1 MQDEPTPIEL
11 AQRAARGEPVAR
23 TRVTQLADPIIRHQT
38 SHFCRRFCYENRY
51 RYRCTLQ
58 RPLGG
63 APSDAPLCE
72 WGNGS
77 YAWMLDDLTKPERL
91 LRFESQNGAP
101 LEGYFFAIANSLP
114 FYERWKEWRFG
125 KRVHTPTYLHALC
138 DMAAKIFLGLR
149 RGENIELLAQHL
161 NQPVDEVRVCA
172 RAIVLELTKRNRLH
186 LLQPDRTVS
195 LSDVGSHQDED
206 EEAGALDWDIPSAE
220 VSLEKNQ
227 EQERLHAAWQQL
239 DSVEQ
244 WVLEAML
251 VEEQDAS
258 DVLQALCKLQ
268 LRIDARVPPEN
279 TSRQQ
284 LYYFRRK
291 ALAKLATLMGVE

>member
-1 MQDEPTPIEL
+1 MHDELTPIEL
-11 AQRAARGEPVAR
+11 AQRAARGEAVAR

-58 RPLGG
+58 HPLGG

-91 LRFESQNGAP
+91 LRFESQNDAP

-125 KRVHTPTYLHALC
+125 KRVHIPTYLHALC

-195 LSDVGSHQDED
+195 LSDVGPHQDED
-206 EEAGALDWDIPSAE
+206 EEAGALDWDIPSAD

-227 EQERLHAAWQQL
+227 EQERLRAAWQQL
-239 DSVEQ
+239 DPVEQ

-251 VEEQDAS
+251 VEEQDAG

-268 LRIDARVPPEN
+268 LRIDAHVPPEN

-291 ALAKLATLMGVE
+291 TLAKLATLMGVE

>member
-1 MQDEPTPIEL
+1 MHDELNPIEL
-11 AQRAARGEPVAR
+11 AQSAARGEPTAR
-23 TRVTQLADPIIRHQT
+23 TRVSQLADPIIRHQT
-38 SHFCRRFCYENRY
+38 THCCRRFCYENRY

-58 RPLGG
+58 RPLNG
-63 APSDAPLCE
+63 APADAPLCE

-101 LEGYFFAIANSLP
+101 LEGYFFAVANSLP

-138 DMAAKIFLGLR
+138 ESAAKIFLGLR
-149 RGENIELLAQHL
+149 RGENIELLAQQL
-161 NQPVDEVRVCA
+161 NQSVDEVRRCA
-172 RAIVLELTKRNRLH
+172 RSIVLELTRRKRLH

-195 LSDVGSHQDED
+195 LSDIGMHSDDDDADE
-206 EEAGALDWDIPSAE
+206 LDWDIPASDLAPE
-220 VSLEKNQ
+220 DRQ
-227 EQERLHAAWQQL
+227 EQQRLRAAWQQL
-239 DSVEQ
+239 TPVEQ

-251 VEEQDAS
+251 VEEQDAN
-258 DVLQALCKLQ
+258 DVLQALAKLQ
-268 LRIDARVPPEN
+268 LRIDPQVSPEN

-291 ALAKLATLMGVE
+291 TLAKLATLMGVE

>member
-1 MQDEPTPIEL
+1 
-11 AQRAARGEPVAR
+11 
-23 TRVTQLADPIIRHQT
+23 
-38 SHFCRRFCYENRY
+38 
-51 RYRCTLQ
+51 
-58 RPLGG
+58 
-63 APSDAPLCE
+63 
-72 WGNGS
+72 
-77 YAWMLDDLTKPERL
+77 
-91 LRFESQNGAP
+91 
-101 LEGYFFAIANSLP
+101 
-114 FYERWKEWRFG
+114 
-125 KRVHTPTYLHALC
+125 VHTPTYLHALC
-138 DMAAKIFLGLR
+138 AAAAKIFLGLR
-149 RGENIELLAQHL
+149 RGEEIEFLAQHL
-161 NQPVDEVRVCA
+161 NQSVDEVRVCA

-195 LSDVGSHQDED
+195 LSDVGPHQDED
-206 EEAGALDWDIPSAE
+206 EEAGALDWDIPSAD

-227 EQERLHAAWQQL
+227 EQERLRAAWQQL
-239 DSVEQ
+239 EPVEQ

>member
-1 MQDEPTPIEL
+1 MHDDLTPIEL

-38 SHFCRRFCYENRY
+38 AHFCRRFCYENRF

-58 RPLGG
+58 RPLSG

-77 YAWMLDDLTKPERL
+77 YAWMLDDLSKPDRL

-125 KRVHTPTYLHALC
+125 KRVHIPTYLHALC
-138 DMAAKIFLGLR
+138 EAAAKIFLGLR
-149 RGENIELLAQHL
+149 RGENLESLAQHL
-161 NQPVDEVRVCA
+161 NQPVEAVRVCA
-172 RAIVLELTKRNRLH
+172 RAIVLELTKRGRLH
-186 LLQPDRTVS
+186 LSQPDCTVS
-195 LSDVGSHQDED
+195 LSDVGTHPDDDED
-206 EEAGALDWDIPSAE
+206 ASLDWDIPATDE
-220 VSLEKNQ
+220 SLEQRQ
-227 EQERLHAAWQQL
+227 EQQRVRDAWRQL
-239 DSVEQ
+239 DPTEQ

-251 VEEQDAS
+251 VEEQDAN

-268 LRIDARVPPEN
+268 LRIDARVSPEN

-291 ALAKLATLMGVE
+291 TLAKLATLMGME